1 MWDPDKW
8 FRGSVVCQLLDE
20 SRLQAR
26 ERIDR
31 LGQQIDRFVDDQ
43 EPGVVDKNL
52 DGFGIGHL
60 ENRERIASRC
70 LQLRDD
76 RATIAPSGQKKTR
89 NTGHETNMSVC
100 YVSLVLLVDL
110 MFEQNGARVNR
121 DSRSRCNEVR
131 ENF

>member
-89 NTGHETNMSVC
+89 NTGHEINASKRSSLSASRKHHVPVKCSVGQEGSQQ
-100 YVSLVLLVDL
+100 VVV
-110 MFEQNGARVNR
+110 
-121 DSRSRCNEVR
+121 RS
-131 ENF
+131 